1 MTVVTAGPEPGG
13 GRGGHPRRR
22 LTTVVAVGV
31 AVVIAA
37 GAIAVSSMNSGR
49 TPHHAVNANATTT
62 ATVQRTDV
70 AETTPVNGTVGFANP
85 HTIVQPAGMSAQ
97 AVAQAQLSVAQAEA
111 NLAADQA
118 ALRAAQLKLAQGND
132 QDAAKVFA
140 DQLALNNAQSA
151 LVTAEAAATTYDPTS
166 KYTALPAVG
175 EVISPG
181 RALWSVDGQV
191 VPLLPGTLTPWR
203 AFRTG
208 MTDGADVAAIDQA
221 LIDLGDGDG
230 LSVSATFTGAT
241 TAAIYRVQGSLGLP
255 RTGSL
260 ALGSVVFEPAAVR
273 VTAVHPLVGGTVA
286 GGQPVLD
293 VTTTTPVVNVALPVD
308 QTARV
313 RAGDPVSVN
322 LPDGTTATG
331 TITAV
336 GTVAANTTVPNS
348 GANTTSA
355 TVNVT
360 VSLTNASPAGALDQA
375 PVTVNITNR
384 SAHQVL
390 AVPTTALLAL
400 AGGGYAVEL
409 VGPGGAHQLIG
420 VTTGIFDDQSGM
432 VQVSVRGLA
441 VGQRVVAAA

>member
-1 MTVVTAGPEPGG
+1 MNIVTPEKEPGG
-13 GRGGHPRRR
+13 RRAGRSRRR
-22 LTTVVAVGV
+22 LTMVIAGVVG
-31 AVVIAA
+31 VVIAA
-37 GAIAVSSMNSGR
+37 GAITASSMTSGG
-49 TPHHAVNANATTT
+49 TPHRAVNASATTT
-62 ATVQRTDV
+62 ATVRRTDV

-85 HTIVQPAGMSAQ
+85 HTIVQPAGISAQ
-97 AVAQAQLSVAQAEA
+97 AVTQAQLSVAQAEA
-111 NLAADQA
+111 SIAADRA
-118 ALRAAQLKLAQGND
+118 ALPAV
-132 QDAAKVFA
+132 KVFA

-151 LVTAEAAATTYDPTS
+151 LATAEAAATAYDPTS

-208 MTDGADVAAIDQA
+208 MTDGADVAALDQA

-241 TAAIYRVQGSLGLP
+241 AAAIDRLQGSLGLP

-260 ALGSVVFEPAAVR
+260 ALGAVVFEPAAVR
-273 VTAVHPLVGGTVA
+273 VTAVHPLVGSTVA

-293 VTTTTPVVNVALPVD
+293 VTATTPVVNVALPVD

-313 RAGDPVSVN
+313 KAGDAVSVN
-322 LPDGTTATG
+322 LPDGTTASGTVTG
-331 TITAV
+331 V
-336 GTVAANTTVPNS
+336 GTVATSTTTPNS
-348 GANTTSA
+348 GSNITSA

-360 VSLTNASPAGALDQA
+360 VSLTNASPAGSLDQA
-375 PVTVNITNR
+375 PVTVNITNN

-409 VGPGGAHQLIG
+409 VGAGGAHQLIG
-420 VTTGIFDDQSGM
+420 VTTGVFDDQSGM
-432 VQVSVRGLA
+432 VQVSGPGLA